1 MNANIVAIK
10 LKVLLIFSRMALS
23 HFLPTYFTIMA
34 LYLCF
39 RIHWTCS
46 AKILG
51 LFPHSSES
59 HFVLMRTFMLELASR
74 DHNITLYTGHRLD
87 ERLENLKEYIIEP
100 EYEFWQEVQKQSGIK
115 DNVLELSRVTTN
127 RLETSLASAGF
138 NLMEYFFS
146 NYQVQKL
153 LKLPADEFNYD
164 IIIVDL
170 FYTESLMAIGSFF
183 DVPTIGIISSDFLN
197 YMDDI
202 QDNTVPAACLPYP
215 WKHLNKNFGFWQR
228 LNIYQ
233 CFSKRETLRRKHY
246 AKQEKLIKK
255 YFNKNGANT
264 TLASISNLHANLALL
279 LVNNYIPLVTPRPM
293 LTNMIA
299 VGGMQIRSP
308 RALPWHIKRFLDE
321 SRSGVIYM
329 HLGDHHLC
337 STIPKDQLRTLF
349 KAFKAR
355 SERILWTC
363 HDVESLHG
371 LPDTVL
377 LQHMVPQTDILAHPH
392 VKLFIMSGDLFGL
405 QEGIVRMT
413 PMLALPLFENE
424 FKNSELVEKLK
435 IGARLDYVNMTTE
448 SLQWA
453 LKTIIGNEDFALNIR
468 NVSKMFR
475 DRPLGGLATAIFWL
489 DYILQYGATPLRSP
503 MVIIPLKELH
513 LQDLF
518 VYYFVLAIVIISTVA
533 LMVWYAGKILW
544 KKHQTRKIFSK
555 LN

>member
-1 MNANIVAIK
+1 
-10 LKVLLIFSRMALS
+10 MAQSQFLS
-23 HFLPTYFTIMA
+23 THFIIMA
-34 LYLCF
+34 IFLCF
-39 RIHWTCS
+39 GIQWTDS

-74 DHNITLYTGHRLD
+74 EHNITLYTGHRLD
-87 ERLENLKEYIIEP
+87 ERLENLKEIIIEP
-100 EYEFWQEVQKQSGIK
+100 EYEFWQEVQKHTGIK
-115 DNVLELSRVTTN
+115 DNVLELSKVTTN

-146 NYQVQKL
+146 NHQVQKL

-164 IIIVDL
+164 VIIVDL

-183 DVPTIGIISSDFLN
+183 DVPTIGVINSDFLN
-197 YMDDI
+197 YMDNI

-215 WKHLNKNFGFWQR
+215 WKHLNKNIGFWQR
-228 LNIYQ
+228 LNNIRQ
-233 CFSKRETLRRKHY
+233 CLSKREKLSREHY
-246 AKQEKLIKK
+246 TKQEKLIKK
-255 YFNKNGANT
+255 YFNKSDANRM
-264 TLASISNLHANLALL
+264 LASIPNLQANLAVL
-279 LVNNYIPLVTPRPM
+279 LVNNYIPLSTPRPV
-293 LTNMIA
+293 LTNMIS

-308 RALPWHIKRFLDE
+308 RALPWHVKRFLDE

-337 STIPKDQLRTLF
+337 STIPKDQLLILF
-349 KAFKAR
+349 KAFKAH
-355 SERILWTC
+355 SERVLWTC
-363 HDVESLHG
+363 HDAESLHG

-392 VKLFIMSGDLFGL
+392 VKLFIMSGDLLGL

-424 FKNSELVEKLK
+424 FKNTELMEKLK
-435 IGARLDYVNMTTE
+435 IGIRLDYMNMTTE

-453 LKTIIGNEDFALNIR
+453 LKTLIGNEDFVLNIR
-468 NVSKMFR
+468 KVSKMFR

-489 DYILQYGATPLRSP
+489 DYILQYGATPLHSP
-503 MVIIPLKELH
+503 MVIIPLTELH

-518 VYYFVLAIVIISTVA
+518 VYYFFLLTVIISTVVVV
-533 LMVWYAGKILW
+533 LWYGGKILW
-544 KKHQTRKIFSK
+544 KKHQTRKLFSK